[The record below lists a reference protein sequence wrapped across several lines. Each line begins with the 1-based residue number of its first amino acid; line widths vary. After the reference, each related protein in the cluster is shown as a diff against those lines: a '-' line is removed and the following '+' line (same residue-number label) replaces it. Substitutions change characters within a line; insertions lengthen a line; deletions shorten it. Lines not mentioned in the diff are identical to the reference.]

1 LCRLFAWHSTKPL
14 SVTSVL
20 GPDLQA
26 FTELSTLHRDGWGI
40 AYGDADE
47 IKLVRDTSPAHE
59 SKIYSD
65 MLTQMQATNA
75 IAHLRW
81 ATEEL
86 AVCIPNTHPFVKKSE
101 MGEIAFIH
109 NGGVTRGD
117 SLTALIDADFLNQ
130 LEGESD
136 SEQYFAALLT
146 QLRKSGG
153 DILAAYQALVIDF
166 APIHYTSLNA
176 MILTETELVIVCQ
189 HKPEN
194 RSPELQPAYY
204 DLFWQSSDGVTSA
217 WSTGVRSNPNNVNEM
232 KNGSLLRINRT
243 TGDVATYEIG

>member
-1 LCRLFAWHSTKPL
+1 MCRLFAWHSTSPL
-14 SVTSVL
+14 SVGAAL
-20 GPDLQA
+20 GSDLPV

-65 MLTQMQATNA
+65 MLTQMQSTDA

-86 AVCIPNTHPFVKKSE
+86 AVCIPNTHPFVKQGPQ
-101 MGEIAFIH
+101 GEIAFMH
-109 NGGVTRGD
+109 NGGIARGD
-117 SLTALIDADFLNQ
+117 SLNALIDADYLAE
-130 LEGESD
+130 LEGDTD
-136 SEQYFAALLT
+136 SEHYFAALLT
-146 QLRKSGG
+146 QLQKSDG
-153 DILAAYQALVIDF
+153 DLVAAYRALVKDV
-166 APIHYTSLNA
+166 APIHYTSINA

-194 RSPELQPAYY
+194 RSPELQPDYY
-204 DLFWQSSDGVTSA
+204 DLSWQTIDGVTSA
-217 WSTGVRSNPNNVNEM
+217 WSSGVRPNPNNFNEL

-243 TGDVATYEIG
+243 TGDVTTHEIG